1 MTAEFKNYKTNSFIE
16 KLIIWLDLDTCFSI
30 STNRGIISVA
40 TWFKM
45 NIVTLITN
53 DK

>member
-40 TWFKM
+40 T
-45 NIVTLITN
+45 
-53 DK
+53 